1 MAKEDLIPIKTT
13 ERAKELGAK
22 GGRAKKGS
30 VHLSTRIKNM
40 LDDPDFEVK
49 LKDGSIMKGQ
59 PIEAIMKVAI
69 ARAISGDIRFLEWLA
84 KYGYGQK
91 LDVNINDNLFNTD
104 KLVVEVIKNDENKTK
119 RETENSS

>member
-69 ARAISGDIRFLEWLA
+69 ARAMSGDIRFLEWLA

-91 LDVNINDNLFNTD
+91 LDVSIGNNLFNTD